1 MWKDT
6 DDQYVG
12 SQFET
17 NQDVQHRAQTSE
29 NDADAINNAGGGI
42 TLTYS
47 DTTNTTQAETGDN
60 NDPVNDA
67 TSHDEDTNA
76 PILEAEQLPMIYSE
90 HEVTSENDSVDLTL
104 IASSNSSSDGNT
116 IYVSDGERS
125 EHTFNY
131 REPIR
136 YTSESSMNKSKQ
148 NDRSSGIDTKVSI
161 NYKADNDDIS
171 NDDNFNTEDYLDAS
185 EQSYD
190 KDMAEL
196 IEVDSDDDDDI
207 DNDDEHDDIA
217 YMSED
222 MLTDDYADDLD

>member
-1 MWKDT
+1 
-6 DDQYVG
+6 
-12 SQFET
+12 
-17 NQDVQHRAQTSE
+17 
-29 NDADAINNAGGGI
+29 
-42 TLTYS
+42 
-47 DTTNTTQAETGDN
+47 
-60 NDPVNDA
+60 
-67 TSHDEDTNA
+67 
-76 PILEAEQLPMIYSE
+76 MI
-90 HEVTSENDSVDLTL
+90 H
-104 IASSNSSSDGNT
+104 SSDGNT

-125 EHTFNY
+125 EHSVPSEAEMYYHPEQVPDIDNIPRQSHLIQPRVRPHISLTAPAFNY